1 MKIDNAFKASALA
14 MVLSMTAGAVLTNNV
29 LANEVLANDMEA
41 SDFVEDVS
49 QQNYAEIEAGKI
61 VLEKGQSAEV
71 KSFARKMID
80 EHTQAN
86 AKLGALA
93 AKKDIEMEDETGLMD
108 DAKAMML
115 KLRKEENVD
124 EAYLEQ
130 QVQAHEDAVKLFE
143 KASTTLDDADLKS
156 YAQATLPTLR
166 EHLAMAKKLS
176 GEVQ

>member
-1 MKIDNAFKASALA
+1 MKMDKAFKTGALA
-14 MVLSMTAGAVLTNNV
+14 LVLSMTAGA
-29 LANEVLANDMEA
+29 VLANDMEA

-61 VLEKGQSAEV
+61 VLAKGQSAEV
-71 KSFARKMID
+71 KSFARKMIE

-93 AKKDIEMEDETGLMD
+93 EKKDIEMEDEAGLID

-115 KLRKEENVD
+115 KLREDKNVD
-124 EAYLEQ
+124 AAYVEQ
-130 QVQAHEDAVKLFE
+130 QVKAHEDAVKLFE

-166 EHLAMAKKLS
+166 EHLAAAKKLS